1 MKLLQI
7 FQEFI
12 LNFNIIFLSNI
23 GPKVIKDQARENF
36 KYVWFKHKSLHA
48 VGVLLGEEGA

>member
-12 LNFNIIFLSNI
+12 LNFNIIFISNI
-23 GPKVIKDQARENF
+23 GPKVTKDQARESFNPLRLHSEIVVWSDDTFDNNF
-36 KYVWFKHKSLHA
+36 
-48 VGVLLGEEGA
+48 